1 MDIFHEIL
9 KKKRKEFSPQSV
21 LYIQNLRR
29 IKLITRET
37 PNLQILLDHGY
48 GDIGHWICTYFDGN
62 NNHIYDSLNRNSLS
76 AQQEQYLKC
85 LYPFPFKNV
94 FPQVQQQT
102 NQYDCGIYAIA
113 FATTICFNKNPANQ
127 IYHIPDMRTHA
138 EQIFLTKTLMEF
150 PSIPKDWKIN
160 RKTKANQFPRSSYQ
174 QQKSVSDQLSFQNA
188 KYVINSVIIFQQL
201 FLFSTQ
207 SRRVHQ
213 FPKWF

>member
-1 MDIFHEIL
+1 LGVFGRLHFYFPFTSNEQSENSISSNGLRPNGTSSPYKRHLSLPVQDHMDIFHEIL

-37 PNLQILLDHGY
+37 PNLQILFDHGY

-62 NNHIYDSLNRNSLS
+62 INHIYDSLNRNSLS

-150 PSIPKDWKIN
+150 PSIPKD
-160 RKTKANQFPRSSYQ
+160 
-174 QQKSVSDQLSFQNA
+174 
-188 KYVINSVIIFQQL
+188 
-201 FLFSTQ
+201 
-207 SRRVHQ
+207 
-213 FPKWF
+213 